1 MSHPT
6 NEFHSENPLSPPSS
20 SPSARGSHY
29 LAASVGNEEKRV
41 IRSAAPFS
49 IAVWTPAAR
58 RRIDQSDVE
67 NSPQFR
73 ESEVGFDRSGALS
86 ADRMKR
92 NETARGNLTPFA
104 DHGDGCWG
112 WQLPLFPGFFPA
124 LPPID
129 DPKVSNDL
137 DDRLP
142 EGDMP
147 GQLLLDLDL
156 DL

>member
-1 MSHPT
+1 MSHSM
-6 NEFHSENPLSPPSS
+6 NQFHPENPPTSSSS
-20 SPSARGSHY
+20 SPSNFGSHY
-29 LAASVGNEEKRV
+29 LAPSMGDEEKRV
-41 IRSAAPFS
+41 IETAAPFS

-58 RRIDQSDVE
+58 RQIDQSEAE

-73 ESEVGFDRSGALS
+73 DRVVEFNGRGARS

-92 NETARGNLTPFA
+92 SQTARGNLTPFT

-112 WQLPLFPGFFPA
+112 WQLPLFPGYFPA

-147 GQLLLDLDL
+147 GQLLLDLNL
-156 DL
+156 DF